1 MKQSVEMRM
10 RMAAWMFTNGRS
22 YPSCVALRDLVSYLS
37 RWSKVSAKYE
47 KKMKSDVII
56 VAFLCVCLCFF
67 CFCFCLF
74 VCGCVVLIWM
84 VLLFS
89 GGCIFT
95 WSCSIQALSH
105 RVSPQARCLASG
117 LCAWSCTHA
126 GTPSLWRSQTQGAA
140 AQCTPSPGCPGCCCS
155 GSRVAH
161 TLTQDTSALGMSQ
174 LLQTAKKNRFKFH
187 WKFDNVLLYNK
198 ELSFALL

>member
-37 RWSKVSAKYE
+37 RWPKVSAKNE
-47 KKMKSDVII
+47 KWKEW
-56 VAFLCVCLCFF
+56 CYYCCFF
-67 CFCFCLF
+67 CVCVCVCIYVVVVFLF
-74 VCGCVVLIWM
+74 VSCVFLIWM

-89 GGCIFT
+89 GGCMFT
-95 WSCSIQALSH
+95 WSCNIQALSH

-155 GSRVAH
+155 DSRVAH

-174 LLQTAKKNRFKFH
+174 LLQTAKKNRFK
-187 WKFDNVLLYNK
+187 
-198 ELSFALL
+198 LS